1 MLFNMVGFKW
11 SGKRIYMVTIVA
23 NKTYCSSANNSKVYR
38 QLHSDQKLVDG
49 KYRCDTTTTL
59 NVTKRENY

>member
-1 MLFNMVGFKW
+1 
-11 SGKRIYMVTIVA
+11 MVTIVA